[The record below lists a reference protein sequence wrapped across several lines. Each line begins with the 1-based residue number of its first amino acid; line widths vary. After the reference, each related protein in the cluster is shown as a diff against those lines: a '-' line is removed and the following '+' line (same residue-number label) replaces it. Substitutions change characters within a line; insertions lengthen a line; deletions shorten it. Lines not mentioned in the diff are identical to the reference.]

1 MLDYAELVHRC
12 RILLTRPEIVTTLRR
27 EIGCVFVDEYQ
38 DTDPSQVRL
47 LQVVAGDGRDVIVV
61 GDPDQ
66 SIYAFRGAEARGILD
81 FPERFRTREGA
92 PAPVFALNRTRRFG
106 SVLLAASRS
115 VASRLGMPRSL
126 PAEVF
131 QAFRSTA
138 DPDRKGRDLHLQQ
151 RRRGGGAHRGD
162 PAQCSPPRQARLD

>member
-1 MLDYAELVHRC
+1 M
-12 RILLTRPEIVTTLRR
+12 
-27 EIGCVFVDEYQ
+27 
-38 DTDPSQVRL
+38 RL
-47 LQVVAGDGRDVIVV
+47 LQVVAGEGRDVIVV

-92 PAPVFALNRTRRFG
+92 PAPVLALNQTRRFG

-131 QAFRSTA
+131 AGLPLPHRGSPTFQGKGWRSSPAAAAARRRSTS
-138 DPDRKGRDLHLQQ
+138 
-151 RRRGGGAHRGD
+151 RRFCAVRISARIWRGPIWRCWSA
-162 PAQCSPPRQARLD
+162 LDAP

>member
-1 MLDYAELVHRC
+1 M
-12 RILLTRPEIVTTLRR
+12 TTLRR

-81 FPERFRTREGA
+81 FLSGSVLERA
-92 PAPVFALNRTRRFG
+92 PAPVLALNRTRRFG
-106 SVLLAASRS
+106 GVLLAASRS

-131 QAFRSTA
+131 QAFRYPTA
-138 DPDRKGRDLHLQQ
+138 DSQQLKGRLRSSCRAAPV
-151 RRRGGGAHRGD
+151 RRRSTSPRFCAARTSATIWRG
-162 PAQCSPPRQARLD
+162 PTWRCWSALDGP